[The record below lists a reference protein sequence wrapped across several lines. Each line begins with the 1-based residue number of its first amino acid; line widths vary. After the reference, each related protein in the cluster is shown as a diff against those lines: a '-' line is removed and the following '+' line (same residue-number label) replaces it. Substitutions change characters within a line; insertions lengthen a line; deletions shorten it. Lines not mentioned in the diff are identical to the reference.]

1 MFQFLPGIILIQ
13 IATSALVYLVLNGS
27 IEEHQTV
34 AIVLLGLVVSL
45 FGSFWFASIAQN
57 KQKDILEKTRQAH
70 AEERETI
77 LVETERQK
85 AEMLKQTHKQIV
97 KETNRAHA
105 KANLKVG
112 AMFTAAA
119 GLGAL
124 MLFTS
129 FITAGVVMLA
139 TTGGAL
145 TGYLVRARQER
156 KAKYLLQKQVNM
168 PVNQPLKLEKPKKTS
183 LFSKSNG
190 KQVSNESD

>member
-57 KQKDILEKTRQAH
+57 KQKDLLEKTRQAH
-70 AEERETI
+70 AEERESM

-112 AMFTAAA
+112 AMFAAA
-119 GLGAL
+119 VGLGAM

-129 FITAGVVMLA
+129 FVTAGVMMLA

-145 TGYLVRARQER
+145 TGYLARARQER
-156 KAKYLLQKQVNM
+156 KAKYLLQKQVV
-168 PVNQPLKLEKPKKTS
+168 PSPDQPLKLDKPKKIS
-183 LFSKSNG
+183 LFSKHS
-190 KQVSNESD
+190 SE